1 MGERTMKKNKPARL
15 YPKKEDITIENFIIE
30 NKQLVI
36 LLFIMIT
43 VILFIIGCILCI
55 DMFKAEHFYNYL

>member
-1 MGERTMKKNKPARL
+1 MGERNMKKNKPARL
-15 YPKKEDITIENFIIE
+15 YPEKEDITIENFIIE

-55 DMFKAEHFYNYL
+55 DLFKAEHVYNYI